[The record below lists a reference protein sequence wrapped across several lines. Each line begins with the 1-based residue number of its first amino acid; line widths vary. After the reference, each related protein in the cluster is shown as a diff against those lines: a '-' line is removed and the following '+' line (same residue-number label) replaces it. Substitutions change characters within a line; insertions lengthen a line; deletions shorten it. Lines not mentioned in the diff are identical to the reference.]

1 MNVEMRR
8 RIFRRFADT
17 GGPPEFTREEL
28 DGLAAQHAVVLD
40 DEGRIEFA
48 NPFATGPTD
57 FAVTTA
63 GRQYYGTC
71 VWDGL
76 GILAL
81 LGADGRVDT
90 HCADCAETLT
100 LEVRDGL
107 LASSETVVHFLV
119 PAARWYE
126 DLRFT

>member
-1 MNVEMRR
+1 MRR
-8 RIFRRFADT
+8 RIFRQFADT
-17 GGPPEFTREEL
+17 SVPPEFTREEL
-28 DGLAAQHAVVLD
+28 DELAASHAVVLD

-57 FAVTTA
+57 FVVSAA
-63 GRQYYGTC
+63 GRRYFGTC
-71 VWDGL
+71 IWDGL

-90 HCADCAETLT
+90 HCADCAGRLT
-100 LEVRDGL
+100 LEVAAGA
-107 LASSETVVHFLV
+107 LADSGTVVHFLV
-119 PAARWYE
+119 PATHWYE